1 MTPVL
6 TEAARFAPH
15 TVEVF
20 LDADTPD
27 TAAGNRFAGGAWGTL
42 TTRLRPVAHYA
53 ATLSATG
60 PAAVPSDW
68 AQRRATV
75 YVCYPFQDL
84 EAAAPLVAA
93 VVGGLLRRLMAE
105 DKATRAAR
113 GRVLLLLDEAPA
125 VALPGLAGRL
135 ATMGG
140 LGITAAVYC
149 QSVSQLAEVYGP
161 HAAETIL
168 SNLTHQ
174 AFWAP
179 RDPETAR
186 RLAEAFGTELVPT
199 FGFSGGGGD
208 TQGWGSAP
216 AGLSSSGG
224 QSAQNGWQVGVR
236 ERPALDVAA
245 VQALP
250 PGTVA
255 VLTGGK
261 KTLAYDSKTLFG
273 GDRVGAFLATLP
285 PPPDPASVPRPTLAL
300 PAPAAATPP
309 ATPAAVAPAASASP
323 TSPPPSPAPR
333 RTPKPA
339 PAAARPRRTARS
351 RTAPKDIPR
360 PW

>member
-1 MTPVL
+1 
-6 TEAARFAPH
+6 
-15 TVEVF
+15 
-20 LDADTPD
+20 
-27 TAAGNRFAGGAWGTL
+27 
-42 TTRLRPVAHYA
+42 
-53 ATLSATG
+53 
-60 PAAVPSDW
+60 VPPDW

-105 DKATRAAR
+105 DKAVRAAR

-174 AFWAP
+174 AYWAP

-199 FGFSGGGGD
+199 VGFSGGGGD

-216 AGLSSSGG
+216 AGLSASGG

-261 KTLAYDSKTLFG
+261 KTLAYDSKTVFG

-285 PPPDPASVPRPTLAL
+285 PPPDPAPPPAALPPPAPASVPRPTLAL

-309 ATPAAVAPAASASP
+309 ATPSGGAPAASSSP
-323 TSPPPSPAPR
+323 TSPPPAPAPR

-339 PAAARPRRTARS
+339 PAAARTRRTARS